1 MKKMF
6 KFSAMV
12 LIAIMSLSLT
22 SCVTRIGPGYDGLKV
37 NLAGSDKGTTKTE
50 SVYGYTMYNPMV
62 TQIVKVYVKNQ
73 HYQADPIGVQAKGGT
88 NVEVHP
94 SFNYRVTPGK
104 TDSLYLLWGVTDDQ
118 QIQGKLLEASLLTSL
133 RELTNNYSIDSLLN
147 NRAAYDYAI
156 EAEMNRKLAPFATL
170 SQFTSGVK
178 PDASMAQAIADKS
191 ASIQKAIAAE
201 NKKRETTALADLDI
215 INAKKDSTVAVIR
228 AAGKAEAI
236 KKEQQFLTPE
246 YIDYIKWSNAG
257 KDVPRVPQY
266 IGGGLSM
273 MKTIN

>member
-1 MKKMF
+1 MKKLF

-156 EAEMNRKLAPFATL
+156 EAEMNRKLAPFAIL

>member
-1 MKKMF
+1 MKKLLR
-6 KFSAMV
+6 FSAMV

-22 SCVTRIGPGYDGLKV
+22 SCITRIGPGFEGLKV
-37 NLAGSDKGTTKTE
+37 ALAGSDKGTTRTE
-50 SVYGYTMYNPMV
+50 PTYGLTVYNPLTTMV
-62 TQIVKVYVKNQ
+62 VKVYVKNQ
-73 HYQADPIGVQAKGGT
+73 HFMSEPIVVQAKGGT

-104 TDSLYLLWGVTDDQ
+104 TDSLFLLWGVTDDQ
-118 QIQGKLLEASLLTSL
+118 QIQGRLLEASLLTSL

-156 EAEMNRKLAPFATL
+156 EAEMNRKLAPFAAL

-178 PDASMAQAIADKS
+178 PDSSMSAAIAEKS

-201 NKKRETTALADLDI
+201 NKQRETRALAGLDI
-215 INAKKDSTVAVIR
+215 INAQKDSAVAVIR
-228 AAGKAEAI
+228 ATGKAEAI
-236 KKEQQFLTPE
+236 RKEQQYLTPV
-246 YIDYIKWSNAG
+246 YIDYLKWLNAG

-266 IGGGLSM
+266 VGSGVTTLKGI
-273 MKTIN
+273 

>member
-1 MKKMF
+1 MKKLF

-37 NLAGSDKGTTKTE
+37 KLAGSDKGTTKTE

-104 TDSLYLLWGVTDDQ
+104 TDSLYLLCGVTDD
-118 QIQGKLLEASLLTSL
+118 
-133 RELTNNYSIDSLLN
+133 
-147 NRAAYDYAI
+147 
-156 EAEMNRKLAPFATL
+156 
-170 SQFTSGVK
+170 
-178 PDASMAQAIADKS
+178 
-191 ASIQKAIAAE
+191 
-201 NKKRETTALADLDI
+201 
-215 INAKKDSTVAVIR
+215 
-228 AAGKAEAI
+228 
-236 KKEQQFLTPE
+236 
-246 YIDYIKWSNAG
+246 
-257 KDVPRVPQY
+257 
-266 IGGGLSM
+266 
-273 MKTIN
+273 